1 MIVAVAIN
9 SLSTG
14 FFESGGST
22 HGPPTSS
29 AGGIVGSQDLS
40 PEAGG
45 RVTSEVSL
53 GRRTLEIKKREK
65 VFGLIVFGSQ
75 TNNRRNNS
83 KIGVWGRTFGSY
95 LS

>member
-1 MIVAVAIN
+1 MVKRVGGVWSLGLVIVAVAIN

-29 AGGIVGSQDLS
+29 AGGMVGSQDLS

-53 GRRTLEIKKREK
+53 GRRTLEIKKK
-65 VFGLIVFGSQ
+65 GKS
-75 TNNRRNNS
+75 
-83 KIGVWGRTFGSY
+83 VWINCIW
-95 LS
+95 